1 MDEPDEP
8 HAPHAPGGRSSATVL
23 SIVDRSFDAFYRA
36 QYRPLLALAW
46 SLTGR
51 RDLGEELVQDAM
63 LTVHRHWS
71 RVRTYEQPGSFARRV
86 LLNDATSAAR
96 RGAAEGRAL
105 DRLDRPAD
113 AAEDTPLPDP
123 EFWSAL
129 RSLPERQVQAV
140 TLHYLED
147 RSVAE
152 IADILGI
159 AANTVKVH
167 LHRGRLAL
175 ATALR
180 PEEGER

>member
-8 HAPHAPGGRSSATVL
+8 HATVRGRSATVL
-23 SIVDRSFDAFYRA
+23 SIVDRSFDAFYRD
-36 QYRPLLALAW
+36 QYRALLSLAW

-63 LTVHRHWS
+63 LTVHRRWS
-71 RVRTYEQPGSFARRV
+71 HVRTYDQPGSFARRV

-96 RGAAEGRAL
+96 RREAEGRAL
-105 DRLDRPAD
+105 ERLDRPGE
-113 AAEDTPLPDP
+113 AAEDVPLPDP

-129 RSLPERQVQAV
+129 RALPERQAQAV

-147 RSVAE
+147 RSLAE

-175 ATALR
+175 ATSLR
-180 PEEGER
+180 PEEGDR

>member
-1 MDEPDEP
+1 MGEPDEP
-8 HAPHAPGGRSSATVL
+8 DAVVRGGSASVL
-23 SIVDRSFDAFYRA
+23 SIVDRSFDAFYRD
-36 QYRPLLALAW
+36 QYRAVLALAW

-63 LTVHRHWS
+63 LTVHRRWS

-96 RGAAEGRAL
+96 RRAAEGRAL
-105 DRLDRPAD
+105 DRLAPPAQVT
-113 AAEDTPLPDP
+113 EDISLPDP

-129 RSLPERQVQAV
+129 RSLPERQAQAV
-140 TLHYLED
+140 ALHYLED

-175 ATALR
+175 ATSLR
-180 PEEGER
+180 PEEGDR

>member
-8 HAPHAPGGRSSATVL
+8 DAAVQGSSAMVL
-23 SIVDRSFDAFYRA
+23 SIVDRSFDAFYRD
-36 QYRPLLALAW
+36 QYRALLSLAW

-63 LTVHRHWS
+63 LTVHRRWS
-71 RVRTYEQPGSFARRV
+71 QVRTYDQPGSFARRV

-96 RGAAEGRAL
+96 RRAAEGRAL
-105 DRLDRPAD
+105 DRLGRPAE
-113 AAEDTPLPDP
+113 AAQDIPLPDA

-129 RSLPERQVQAV
+129 RSLPERQAQAV
-140 TLHYLED
+140 ALHYLED

-167 LHRGRLAL
+167 LHRGRLTL

-180 PEEGER
+180 PEEGDR